1 MRHHRSVHGCCFN
14 ISGSEFRFVLV
25 LLAHCSG
32 FRYWVYGW
40 KGIAIVCDNGW
51 LYQNCWRVY
60 GTFIVSYRDD
70 TSSILVVLDPLFS
83 LQYMYFGVQSSGVL
97 FSSLILFIHAQVF
110 EIAAC
115 LCGAWPQEWQVT
127 AFQVHPAALLHFLP
141 TDERGITIVVG
152 MGTVSEML
160 EDSTVIV
167 SYRSVQMMM
176 VCLLDWIQGFLCSI
190 RTPEFK
196 VQEILFPSIILFI
209 TVQVSEIAAC
219 LFAELYCLGALL
231 QERQVTLERER
242 FKFIARSIKQRIVL
256 SPCSCYISST
266 YLASH

>member
-1 MRHHRSVHGCCFN
+1 VRHHRSVHGCCFN

-115 LCGAWPQEWQVT
+115 LYGTRGLASRMASYSVSSSSCRLVP
-127 AFQVHPAALLHFLP
+127 FPPLSMP

-152 MGTVSEML
+152 MGTVSEVL
-160 EDSTVIV
+160 EDSTVIM
-167 SYRSVQMMM
+167 SYRSVQMMI
-176 VCLLDWIQGFLCSI
+176 VYLLDWTQGFLSSV
-190 RTPEFK
+190 RT
-196 VQEILFPSIILFI
+196 
-209 TVQVSEIAAC
+209 
-219 LFAELYCLGALL
+219 
-231 QERQVTLERER
+231 
-242 FKFIARSIKQRIVL
+242 KFRKFF
-256 SPCSCYISST
+256 
-266 YLASH
+266 SHQ